1 MMDTAFLDTLL
12 DTAIQAAQRAG
23 DYALASMG
31 SVSAS
36 IKKGPTGEEL
46 VTEIDRQSQTLIID
60 TIRARFSDHG
70 FIGEEGV
77 EGGIFKQPPTDAGS
91 VWWIIDPIDGTNNF
105 ALGLGLFAVS
115 IGAMVNGRPVAGVIY
130 CPFTHSLFTGRH
142 DAPPHL
148 NGQPLTCGHDR
159 ISIFTCV
166 ALDSHFGPSV
176 PPWLNELMLRCR
188 FRSLGAAA
196 LHMAYVAS
204 GAMVGAVISLPKL
217 WDIAAGAALA
227 EGCGARLTDWEGK
240 PLWPL
245 DLENYDGHKLPCVV
259 ANPTAH
265 QEIMALMH
273 GKQHTS

>member
-1 MMDTAFLDTLL
+1 MTETTFLDTLV
-12 DTAIQAAQRAG
+12 DTASQAAQQAG
-23 DYALASMG
+23 DHALAFMG
-31 SVSAS
+31 KVQAS
-36 IKKGPTGEEL
+36 IKQGPTGEEL
-46 VTEIDRQSQTLIID
+46 VTEVDRQCQTIIVD
-60 TIRARFSDHG
+60 SIRARFPNHG

-77 EGGIFKQPPTDAGS
+77 DGGIFKQPPTGTDP

-130 CPFTHSLFTGRH
+130 CPFTRSLFTGRH
-142 DAPPHL
+142 DAPPQL
-148 NGQPLTCGHDR
+148 NGQPLACGNDT

-166 ALDSHFGPSV
+166 ALDSHFGESV

-204 GAMVGAVISLPKL
+204 GALVGAVISLPKL
-217 WDIAAGAALA
+217 WDIAAGAVLA
-227 EGCGARLTDWEGK
+227 EGSGARVTDWEGK

-245 DLENYDGHKLPCVV
+245 DLDGYDGHKLPCVA
-259 ANPTAH
+259 ANPCAH
-265 QEIMALMH
+265 QEIMSLMH
-273 GKQHTS
+273 G